1 MMFNILLAINLE
13 LDYNNIQLDKLIYIE
28 RDKNLHETKII

>member
-1 MMFNILLAINLE
+1 MTLNIFLAINLK